1 VGTSASK
8 TVQVTNTSSTA
19 SLQFNS
25 IQFTKSTNGIFSE
38 TDTCVGATTLPPG
51 GSCTITVTFSP
62 SSLTT
67 ATAQLVVTDNEG
79 LTFQT
84 INLSGTAT
92 IVQLSTTT
100 LAFSSQTVGTSKS
113 LPVTVTN
120 ASTSSSLNVAS
131 VGISGNNATDYSE
144 SDNCVGES
152 LPPGGSCTV
161 TVTFTPSVKGYRT
174 ANLSITDDGGGS
186 PQVVAL
192 TGLGK

>member
-1 VGTSASK
+1 
-8 TVQVTNTSSTA
+8 
-19 SLQFNS
+19 
-25 IQFTKSTNGIFSE
+25 
-38 TDTCVGATTLPPG
+38 
-51 GSCTITVTFSP
+51 
-62 SSLTT
+62 
-67 ATAQLVVTDNEG
+67 
-79 LTFQT
+79 
-84 INLSGTAT
+84 
-92 IVQLSTTT
+92 
-100 LAFSSQTVGTSKS
+100 

-131 VGISGNNATDYSE
+131 IGISGNNATDYSE
-144 SDNCVGES
+144 SDTCVGES